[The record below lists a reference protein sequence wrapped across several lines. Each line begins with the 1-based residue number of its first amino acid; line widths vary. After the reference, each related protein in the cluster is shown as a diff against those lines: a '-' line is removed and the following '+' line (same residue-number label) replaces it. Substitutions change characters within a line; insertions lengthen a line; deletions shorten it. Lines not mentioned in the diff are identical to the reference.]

1 MARMLGVMIRH
12 VGVSSMDKTTV
23 AFLAELVSALKNPV
37 GELPSETE
45 SNILSEKE
53 LAVLNQSADGNCNKL
68 IARNLGVSVAT
79 VKFHLSNVYRKLGV
93 GSRTVAVAVARENN
107 LL

>member
-1 MARMLGVMIRH
+1 M
-12 VGVSSMDKTTV
+12 
-23 AFLAELVSALKNPV
+23 
-37 GELPSETE
+37 
-45 SNILSEKE
+45 
-53 LAVLNQSADGNCNKL
+53 LNQSADGNCNKL

-107 LL
+107 SALARRPVNAEPGSPRSASL